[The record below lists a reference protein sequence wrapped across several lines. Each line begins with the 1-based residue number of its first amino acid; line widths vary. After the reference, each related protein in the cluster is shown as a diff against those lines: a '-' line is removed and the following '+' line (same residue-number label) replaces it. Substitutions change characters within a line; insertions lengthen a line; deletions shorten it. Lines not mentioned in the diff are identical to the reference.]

1 MRQVRLDWPSR
12 PHAAPPIAPR
22 ILHPGLSI
30 PASGL
35 GRGSVRLLQ
44 GEALAVADRLL
55 GEGLGGHFDLI
66 HLDPPFGSDA
76 NYARARTLR
85 VGDADLEV
93 QLEAY
98 GDDDGGDVAGYL
110 DGLYPVL
117 LRCHAL
123 LSERGSL
130 YLHLDFRR
138 GPYVRLL
145 LDEIFGADNLVNE
158 IVWAYGLGG
167 SSRSRFQRK
176 HDTVYFYA
184 RNAARQWFVAPQEEA
199 TSSMLRGKAKVATD
213 IWRTASRDDEATIER
228 AWPDSLLDKTL
239 SNRDPERT
247 GYPTQKP
254 LALALRMMQASLP
267 PGGLM
272 LDLMSGSGTAGVA
285 AALVGGR
292 AVLGDRSLIALD
304 CGRGR
309 AVATG
314 AAVTVDAVDA
324 ARVFQRLEGRAP
336 ATQAGGAVHLVD
348 VQLPWPAGEQPEL
361 ERQGRGHGADL
372 LSAWGVGVQRSD
384 GAFEVLAWWEG
395 GAQRHRAK
403 VPTELACAALPTQ
416 DRALHWLAVDVL
428 GRGWFAALA

>member
-1 MRQVRLDWPSR
+1 MRRVRLDWPQR
-12 PHAAPPIAPR
+12 PVDSPTVEPR
-22 ILHPGLSI
+22 SLVPGFAI
-30 PASGL
+30 PATQL

-44 GEALAVADRLL
+44 GDALAVAERLL
-55 GEGLGGHFDLI
+55 AEGLGGTFDLI

-76 NYARARTLR
+76 NYARVRTLR
-85 VGDADLEV
+85 VGSEEV
-93 QLEAY
+93 EVKLEAY

-117 LRCHAL
+117 QRCHAL

-145 LDEIFGADNLVNE
+145 LDEIFGAENLVNE

-167 SSRSRFQRK
+167 SSRNRFQRK
-176 HDTVYFYA
+176 HDTIYFYA
-184 RNAARQWFVAPQEEA
+184 RNAARQWFAAPREEA

-213 IWRTASRDDEATIER
+213 IWRTQSRDDEAPIER

-272 LDLMSGSGTAGVA
+272 LDLMAGSGTAGVA
-285 AALVGGR
+285 AALLGGR
-292 AVLGDRSLIALD
+292 AVLGDRSPIALD
-304 CGRGR
+304 CARGR
-309 AVATG
+309 AVGTG
-314 AAVTVDAVDA
+314 AAVTVQGVDA
-324 ARVFQRLEGRAP
+324 ARVLHRFDGEAP
-336 ATQAGGAVHLVD
+336 ARRGSGKIHLCD
-348 VQLPWPAGEQPEL
+348 VQLPWPVGLQPAL
-361 ERQGRGHGADL
+361 DRQVSGQGSDL

-384 GAFEVLAWWEG
+384 DAFEVLAWWEG
-395 GAQRHRAK
+395 GAQRHRAN
-403 VPTELACAALPTQ
+403 VPTELTFSDTAPDHAALF
-416 DRALHWLAVDVL
+416 WLAVDVL
-428 GRGWFAALA
+428 GRGWFAPLA